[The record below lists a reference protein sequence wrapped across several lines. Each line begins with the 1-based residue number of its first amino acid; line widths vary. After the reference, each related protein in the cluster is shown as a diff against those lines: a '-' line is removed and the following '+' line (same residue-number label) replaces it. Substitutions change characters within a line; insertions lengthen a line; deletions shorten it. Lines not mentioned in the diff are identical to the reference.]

1 MMRFEYDQKFIKL
14 LAKEMVKEMQKVKD
28 EAKEPELITVKEA
41 AETLNLSEDYVRKI
55 KDKLPHVKQG
65 NSKQGRILFVKEGLM
80 DAYLNAVGKTSNA
93 YQMNCASGACTN
105 SLSVETTNFASRA
118 CKNEKLDKFSSKLV

>member
-41 AETLNLSEDYVRKI
+41 AETLNLS
-55 KDKLPHVKQG
+55 HVKQG

-80 DAYLNAVGKTSNA
+80 DAYLNAVGKT
-93 YQMNCASGACTN
+93 
-105 SLSVETTNFASRA
+105 
-118 CKNEKLDKFSSKLV
+118 K

>member
-1 MMRFEYDQKFIKL
+1 MRYEKSRSVKRRYSESAMNGTLGAL
-14 LAKEMVKEMQKVKD
+14 LSVKEMQKVKD

-80 DAYLNAVGKTSNA
+80 DAYLNAVGK
-93 YQMNCASGACTN
+93 
-105 SLSVETTNFASRA
+105 
-118 CKNEKLDKFSSKLV
+118 DK

>member
-1 MMRFEYDQKFIKL
+1 MMRFEYDPKFIKL
-14 LAKEMVKEMQKVKD
+14 LAKEMVKEMQKVKS

-41 AETLNLSEDYVRKI
+41 AETLNLSEGYVRKI

-80 DAYLNAVGKTSNA
+80 DAY
-93 YQMNCASGACTN
+93 QCC
-105 SLSVETTNFASRA
+105 R
-118 CKNEKLDKFSSKLV
+118 KNQVMRTR

>member
-41 AETLNLSEDYVRKI
+41 AETLNLSEDYV
-55 KDKLPHVKQG
+55 KDKRQTTPCQARKQQAGPSVICQRRTDGSLPQFKVW
-65 NSKQGRILFVKEGLM
+65 SSYFLRKE
-80 DAYLNAVGKTSNA
+80 
-93 YQMNCASGACTN
+93 
-105 SLSVETTNFASRA
+105 VELAFSPP
-118 CKNEKLDKFSSKLV
+118 LFSS

>member
-28 EAKEPELITVKEA
+28 EATM
-41 AETLNLSEDYVRKI
+41 LSEK
-55 KDKLPHVKQG
+55 P
-65 NSKQGRILFVKEGLM
+65 
-80 DAYLNAVGKTSNA
+80 SNA

-118 CKNEKLDKFSSKLV
+118 CKNEKLGKFSSKLV

>member
-14 LAKEMVKEMQKVKD
+14 LAKEMVKEMQKVKS

-80 DAYLNAVGKTSNA
+80 DAYLNAVGKDKRFKSKRVDN
-93 YQMNCASGACTN
+93 
-105 SLSVETTNFASRA
+105 RA
-118 CKNEKLDKFSSKLV
+118 CSNRDGYFPCDPFSESQS

>member
-1 MMRFEYDQKFIKL
+1 MMRFEYDPKFVKL

-80 DAYLNAVGKTSNA
+80 DAYLNAYSGDSRSPIPMISVHSVGYLLYRRQS
-93 YQMNCASGACTN
+93 
-105 SLSVETTNFASRA
+105 
-118 CKNEKLDKFSSKLV
+118 

>member
-14 LAKEMVKEMQKVKD
+14 LAKEMVKEMQKIKS
-28 EAKEPELITVKEA
+28 EAKEPDLITVKEA

-65 NSKQGRILFVKEGLM
+65 NSKQGHLLFVKEGLM
-80 DAYLNAVGKTSNA
+80 EAYLN
-93 YQMNCASGACTN
+93 
-105 SLSVETTNFASRA
+105 
-118 CKNEKLDKFSSKLV
+118 SK